1 MEEPQLLQQQEEEQS
16 QSVSLQDCLKLLKGE
31 QDEQRLAGLLLVT
44 KSCKSDDLVSLR
56 AIYDAVGPHFLD
68 RLLRTGLGKGVVS
81 SGSGENRDAYLQLS
95 VSVLSAFCRVSEIA
109 SSKEMVSKVPMIFEV
124 MSMKSGMPVLEE
136 CYEFL
141 YLVSTASEDGLTAVY
156 ESGGI
161 KLLAHQMSALPDGSR
176 LMELATKLVQLML
189 KKLSQGIVENDHLS
203 ELSVIVTKIARQFA
217 LLQNALKF
225 EALHLLSAIFS
236 SEYSTLLH
244 DALRVIQNENW
255 SNHMRDGVATILQNR
270 VAPAEKFE
278 ALILAES
285 MVSIKGEGWLIGQI
299 NLPNVQDPTPADRCL
314 LLVLESSRVE
324 VAVLL
329 NELAYSK
336 YEASKS
342 SSSTAE
348 TIISKQQKVTVVFSL
363 VEKIIKLISNI
374 GETEGHVLD
383 ENTFIKAINGLNET
397 IGVVLEYLQDA
408 KEHGQKVGN
417 DLLASVRL
425 VGSYLAEAPVAC
437 EDKITELLGYMLSV
451 EGEHESSPFYSVCF
465 LLPMLCQKTM
475 KIEGCKLLASSGGYK
490 ACELKILV
498 LLQVVDCLMKLIE
511 QNRNEVENNGCI
523 FLACDTIMNLLKMEQ
538 ITFSEDEST
547 FISLLKALALWTEKT
562 NDQSFI
568 MLASSICTLI
578 FDMTSENALL
588 NHPSFSSSCLD
599 SLSRLIARSLA
610 SWGQDMSDA
619 AKADMDLLEI
629 VTAGYSRWADRF
641 PQIQKAVGR

>member
-1 MEEPQLLQQQEEEQS
+1 MELQQEEEQS

-161 KLLAHQMSALPDGSR
+161 KLLAHQMSALPDVSLSYTLHGSR

-490 ACELKILV
+490 A
-498 LLQVVDCLMKLIE
+498 VVDCLMKLIE

>member
-68 RLLRTGLGKGVVS
+68 RLFRTGLGKGVVS

-124 MSMKSGMPVLEE
+124 MSMNRSGMPVLEE

-161 KLLAHQMSALPDGSR
+161 KLLAHQMSALPD
-176 LMELATKLVQLML
+176 
-189 KKLSQGIVENDHLS
+189 GIVENDHLS

-299 NLPNVQDPTPADRCL
+299 NLPNVQDPIPADRCL

-383 ENTFIKAINGLNET
+383 ENTFIKATNGLNET

-490 ACELKILV
+490 AAKPLTRCSLGSDILNCDFYMYNNP
-498 LLQVVDCLMKLIE
+498 LTLVVDCLMKLIE
-511 QNRNEVENNGCI
+511 QNRNGVENNGCI

>member
-1 MEEPQLLQQQEEEQS
+1 
-16 QSVSLQDCLKLLKGE
+16 
-31 QDEQRLAGLLLVT
+31 
-44 KSCKSDDLVSLR
+44 
-56 AIYDAVGPHFLD
+56 
-68 RLLRTGLGKGVVS
+68 
-81 SGSGENRDAYLQLS
+81 
-95 VSVLSAFCRVSEIA
+95 
-109 SSKEMVSKVPMIFEV
+109 
-124 MSMKSGMPVLEE
+124 MPVLEE

-141 YLVSTASEDGLTAVY
+141 YLVSTASEDGLTALY

-161 KLLAHQMSALPDGSR
+161 KLLAHQMSALPDGSH
-176 LMELATKLVQLML
+176 LMELAMKLVQLML

-299 NLPNVQDPTPADRCL
+299 NLPNVQDPIPADRCL

-348 TIISKQQKVTVVFSL
+348 TIISKQQKVTIVFSL

-374 GETEGHVLD
+374 GETEGHLLD

-475 KIEGCKLLASSGGYK
+475 KIEGCKLLSSSGGYK
-490 ACELKILV
+490 AV
-498 LLQVVDCLMKLIE
+498 
-511 QNRNEVENNGCI
+511 
-523 FLACDTIMNLLKMEQ
+523 
-538 ITFSEDEST
+538 S
-547 FISLLKALALWTEKT
+547 IS
-562 NDQSFI
+562 
-568 MLASSICTLI
+568 
-578 FDMTSENALL
+578 
-588 NHPSFSSSCLD
+588 
-599 SLSRLIARSLA
+599 
-610 SWGQDMSDA
+610 
-619 AKADMDLLEI
+619 
-629 VTAGYSRWADRF
+629 
-641 PQIQKAVGR
+641 

>member
-68 RLLRTGLGKGVVS
+68 RLFRTGLGKGVVS

-161 KLLAHQMSALPDGSR
+161 KLLAHQMSALPD
-176 LMELATKLVQLML
+176 
-189 KKLSQGIVENDHLS
+189 GIVENDHLS

-299 NLPNVQDPTPADRCL
+299 NLPNVQDPIPADRCL

-383 ENTFIKAINGLNET
+383 ENTFIKATNGLNET

-490 ACELKILV
+490 AAKPLTRCSLGSDILNCDFYMYNNP
-498 LLQVVDCLMKLIE
+498 LTLVVDCLMKLIE
-511 QNRNEVENNGCI
+511 QNRNGVENNGCI

>member
-1 MEEPQLLQQQEEEQS
+1 EEPQLLQQQEEEQS

-31 QDEQRLAGLLLVT
+31 RDEQRLAGLLLVT
-44 KSCKSDDLVSLR
+44 KFCKSDDLVSLR

-95 VSVLSAFCRVSEIA
+95 VTVLSAFCRVSEIA

-141 YLVSTASEDGLTAVY
+141 YLVSTASEDGLTALEVIVC
-156 ESGGI
+156 E
-161 KLLAHQMSALPDGSR
+161 LAAGSH
-176 LMELATKLVQLML
+176 LMELAMKLVQLML

-299 NLPNVQDPTPADRCL
+299 NLPNVQDPIPADRCL

-348 TIISKQQKVTVVFSL
+348 TIISKQQKVTIVFSL

-374 GETEGHVLD
+374 GETEGHHLD

-490 ACELKILV
+490 A
-498 LLQVVDCLMKLIE
+498 VVDCLMKLIE
-511 QNRNEVENNGCI
+511 QNRNGVENNGCI
-523 FLACDTIMNLLKMEQ
+523 FLACDAIMNLLKMEQ
-538 ITFSEDEST
+538 MTFSEDEST

-562 NDQSFI
+562 NDPSVV
-568 MLASSICTLI
+568 MMASSICTLI

-588 NHPSFSSSCLD
+588 NHPSLSSSCLN

-641 PQIQKAVGR
+641 PQIQKAVER

>member
-299 NLPNVQDPTPADRCL
+299 NLPNVQDPIPADRCL

-342 SSSTAE
+342 SSSAAE

-490 ACELKILV
+490 A
-498 LLQVVDCLMKLIE
+498 VVDCLMKLIE
-511 QNRNEVENNGCI
+511 QNRNGVENNGCI